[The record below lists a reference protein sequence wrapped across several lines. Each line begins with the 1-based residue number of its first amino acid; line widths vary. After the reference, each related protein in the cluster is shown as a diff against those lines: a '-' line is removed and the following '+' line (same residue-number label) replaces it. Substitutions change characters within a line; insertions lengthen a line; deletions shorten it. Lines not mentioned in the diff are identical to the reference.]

1 MDNDTEDRMAQA
13 DIQKM
18 ANDGKLYALAYA
30 TLDLYRRVTSTPE
43 GREMIERKKEELRAA
58 GKI

>member
-1 MDNDTEDRMAQA
+1 MEQA

-30 TLDLYRRVTSTPE
+30 TLDLYKRVTSTPE
-43 GREMIERKKEELRAA
+43 GREMIERQKRRTSCGWEDLMVSARW
-58 GKI
+58 

>member
-1 MDNDTEDRMAQA
+1 MEDRMERV

-30 TLDLYRRVTSTPE
+30 TLDLYKRVTSTPE

>member
-1 MDNDTEDRMAQA
+1 MERV

-18 ANDGKLYALAYA
+18 ANDGKFYALAYA
-30 TLDLYRRVTSTPE
+30 TLDLYKKVTSTPE